1 MERLQV
7 KVIPS
12 EKTNPGYSFLNVTV
26 WFDVWTLFSGK
37 LVETYA
43 QIIRLPHYYYKS
55 IHKNKDKITEFRGT
69 GKF

>member
-7 KVIPS
+7 ILS

-26 WFDVWTLFSGK
+26 WFDVFSGK
-37 LVETYA
+37 LVETNV
-43 QIIRLPHYYYKS
+43 QIIQLPHYYYKS